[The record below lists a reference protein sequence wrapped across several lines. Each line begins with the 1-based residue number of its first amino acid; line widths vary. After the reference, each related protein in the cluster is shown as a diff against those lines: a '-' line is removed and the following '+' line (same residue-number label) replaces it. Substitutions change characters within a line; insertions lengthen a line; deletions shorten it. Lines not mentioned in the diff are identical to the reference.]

1 MLARAVALAAVLF
14 ALFSS
19 ACDAGRS
26 TLTPPQPPAGDAT
39 DEGSDED
46 LGADDGL
53 APTPVALNG
62 HLKVEGTH
70 LENEDGDPVQLKGV
84 SSMWLNWES
93 QPYAEDPTALRWMRN
108 NWKLSVIRA
117 AMGVEPDGAYLTNP
131 EIALQQLYAVVDH
144 AIDAGVYVLVDF
156 HAHQAYEHQDDA
168 VAFFS
173 KVAAK
178 YTGVPNVIYETF
190 NEPKGIA
197 WPALKKYHEAVVAAI
212 REQDEE
218 ALIVLGTPN
227 FSQDVDTA
235 AGDPVEGTN
244 LLYTLHYYACT
255 HKGSLRTKAD
265 TALSQGIA
273 LFVTEWGA
281 TNADGGI
288 NGLLCLDEAQRWD
301 DWLNFHQISWA
312 AWKLDGCEPD
322 SSCLL
327 VPGAPVNGGW
337 TNNYLHGH
345 AKFVRGR
352 MQHQAEA
359 D

>member
-1 MLARAVALAAVLF
+1 MLARAAVVAAILF
-14 ALFSS
+14 GLFSS

-26 TLTPPQPPAGDAT
+26 TLTGPQPPAGDVT

-46 LGADDGL
+46 VGADDGL
-53 APTPVALNG
+53 APTPVELNG
-62 HLKVEGTH
+62 HLMVKGAQ
-70 LENEDGDPVQLKGV
+70 LQNQDGDPVQLKGV

-93 QPYAEDPTALRWMRN
+93 QAYAEDPTALRWMRN

-131 EIALQQLYAVVDH
+131 DKALEQLYAVVDH

-168 VAFFS
+168 VAFFTE
-173 KVAAK
+173 VATK
-178 YTGVPNVIYETF
+178 YAGVPNVIYEPF
-190 NEPKGIA
+190 NEPKGIG
-197 WPALKKYHEAVVAAI
+197 WPDLKKYHEAVVAAI

-227 FSQDVDTA
+227 YSQDVDTA
-235 AGDPVEGTN
+235 ASDPLEGSN

-255 HKGSLRTKAD
+255 HKGSLRSKGDA
-265 TALSQGIA
+265 ALALGAA

-281 TNADGGI
+281 TDADGGT
-288 NGLLCLDEAQRWD
+288 NGVVCLDEAQKWD
-301 DWLNFHQISWA
+301 DWLNAHHISWA
-312 AWKLDGCEPD
+312 AWKLDGCDPD
-322 SSCLL
+322 STCLL
-327 VPGAPVNGGW
+327 VPGAPVDGGW
-337 TNNYLHGH
+337 TNDFLHGH

-352 MQHQAEA
+352 MQQ
-359 D
+359 

>member
-1 MLARAVALAAVLF
+1 VTNE
-14 ALFSS
+14 
-19 ACDAGRS
+19 G
-26 TLTPPQPPAGDAT
+26 T
-39 DEGSDED
+39 DEDV
-46 LGADDGL
+46 GADDGL
-53 APTPVALNG
+53 APTPVELNG

-93 QPYAEDPTALRWMRN
+93 QAYAEDPTALRWMRN

-117 AMGVEPDGAYLTNP
+117 AMGVEPEGAYLSNP
-131 EIALQQLYAVVDH
+131 DVALKQLYAVVDH

-156 HAHQAYEHQDDA
+156 HAHEAYDHQADA

-173 KVAAK
+173 KVATK
-178 YTGVPNVIYETF
+178 YAGVPNLIYEPF
-190 NEPKGIA
+190 NEPRGIN
-197 WPALKKYHEAVVAAI
+197 WPDLKKYHESVVAAI
-212 REQDEE
+212 REQDEQ

-227 FSQDVDTA
+227 YSQDVDTA
-235 AGDPVEGTN
+235 ATDPVEGTN

-255 HKGSLRTKAD
+255 HKGSLRSKGEV
-265 TALSQGIA
+265 ALSLGVA

-281 TNADGGI
+281 TKADGGI
-288 NGLLCLDEAQRWD
+288 DGTVCLDEAQRWD
-301 DWLNFHQISWA
+301 DWLNAHQISWT

-327 VPGAPVNGGW
+327 MPGAPVDGGW
-337 TNNYLHGH
+337 TNDYLHGH

-352 MQHQAEA
+352 MQQE
-359 D
+359 

>member
-1 MLARAVALAAVLF
+1 MLARAAVLALVLF
-14 ALFSS
+14 GLFSS

-26 TLTPPQPPAGDAT
+26 TLTEPEPPAGDAT

-46 LGADDGL
+46 VGADDGL
-53 APTPVALNG
+53 DPTPVELNG
-62 HLKVEGTH
+62 HLKVQGTQ
-70 LENEDGDPVQLKGV
+70 LQNEDGDPVQLKGV

-93 QPYAEDPTALRWMRN
+93 QAYAEDPTALRWMRN

-131 EIALQQLYAVVDH
+131 DKALEQLYAVVDH

-156 HAHQAYEHQDDA
+156 HAHQAYDHQDDA
-168 VAFFS
+168 VAFFTE
-173 KVAAK
+173 VAAK
-178 YTGVPNVIYETF
+178 YAGVPNVIYEPF
-190 NEPKGIA
+190 NEPKGIG
-197 WPALKKYHEAVVAAI
+197 WPDLKKYHEAVVAAI

-227 FSQDVDTA
+227 YSQDVDA
-235 AGDPVEGTN
+235 AAADPVAGSN

-255 HKGSLRTKAD
+255 HKGSLRSKAD
-265 TALSQGIA
+265 AALALGAA

-281 TNADGGI
+281 TDADGGTD
-288 NGLLCLDEAQRWD
+288 GEVCLDEAQKWD
-301 DWLNFHQISWA
+301 DWLNAHHVSWA

-322 SSCLL
+322 STCLL
-327 VPGAPVNGGW
+327 MPGAPVDGGW
-337 TNNYLHGH
+337 TNEYLHGH

-352 MQHQAEA
+352 MQQ
-359 D
+359 